1 MSIIYHYFEFIEP
14 YRAPLPAIVIHA
26 YLAYCFC
33 KIGVNN
39 YSWEWRARGLKLVD
53 VNISIVYC

>member
-1 MSIIYHYFEFIEP
+1 MSQN
-14 YRAPLPAIVIHA
+14 RAPLPAIVIYT
-26 YLAYCFC
+26 YLAFYIR
-33 KIGVNN
+33 KICVND